1 MPTEFHLVYFIT
13 VLSEAEEFRAHVSC
27 VPNSNTF
34 VSTAC
39 DHQVLVKWRVIDTH
53 DGGNVRINALRR
65 ISLSHIPDLQFLV
78 ITDRCELVLIVMVPA
93 DILDDLGVGQ
103 VNFKHGVDRI

>member
-27 VPNSNTF
+27 VPNSNAF
-34 VSTAC
+34 VSAAC

-53 DGGNVRINALRR
+53 DGGNVRVNALRR
-65 ISLSHIPDLQFLV
+65 ISLSHIPNLQFLV
-78 ITDRCELVLIVMVPA
+78 ITDRCELVLIVMIPA
-93 DILDDLGVGQ
+93 DILDDLGVSQ